1 MKNEK
6 LPSGVSLG
14 RPGTH
19 LIPPSPAIP
28 IASGVGRLPSLRME
42 AGIIRLFGK
51 GDIASR
57 GLVGGWAAPEE
68 GHIWNDGLEAV
79 QTIELAQQPAA
90 ALTIV
95 VEGVPYVYGNASRQD
110 ITLFANGYRLG
121 AWRFSERRLATL
133 TALVEP
139 EHWFIRNGAASLR
152 LTWHLPGSARPS
164 DIGDGPDGRI
174 IGFAFR
180 TICLQEA

>member
-1 MKNEK
+1 
-6 LPSGVSLG
+6 
-14 RPGTH
+14 
-19 LIPPSPAIP
+19 
-28 IASGVGRLPSLRME
+28 ME

-95 VEGVPYVYGNASRQD
+95 VEGVP
-110 ITLFANGYRLG
+110 
-121 AWRFSERRLATL
+121 
-133 TALVEP
+133 
-139 EHWFIRNGAASLR
+139 
-152 LTWHLPGSARPS
+152 
-164 DIGDGPDGRI
+164 
-174 IGFAFR
+174 
-180 TICLQEA
+180 